1 MPYPASQISNQTRQA
16 NGHLS
21 ASTAQR
27 IAALSVSVS
36 VSDEAIATRAY
47 EKFVARGCAHG
58 FDRED
63 WASAKNELMAETYAE
78 YGTSPSLAVF

>member
-1 MPYPASQISNQTRQA
+1 
-16 NGHLS
+16 LS

-27 IAALSVSVS
+27 VAALSVS

-47 EKFVARGCAHG
+47 EKFVARGCVHG

-63 WASAKNELMAETYAE
+63 WAIAKNELMAETYAE

>member
-36 VSDEAIATRAY
+36 DEAIAMRAY

-58 FDRED
+58 FDQED
-63 WASAKNELMAETYAE
+63 WAAAKHELMAETYVQ